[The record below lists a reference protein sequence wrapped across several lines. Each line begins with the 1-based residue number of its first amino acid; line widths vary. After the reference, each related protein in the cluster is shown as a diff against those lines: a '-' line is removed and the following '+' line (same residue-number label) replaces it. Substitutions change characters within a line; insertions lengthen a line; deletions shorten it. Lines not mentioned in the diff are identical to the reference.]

1 MKTVLPLHDRNGIVI
16 LFAPLTMRLN
26 EASID
31 KGPLAYAAVK
41 AIEQDLSDMGY
52 ELCGDSDDS
61 LHEAVWDQL
70 GHIEVRHAK

>member
-1 MKTVLPLHDRNGIVI
+1 
-16 LFAPLTMRLN
+16 MRLN

-31 KGPLAYAAVK
+31 KGTLAYSAVK
-41 AIEQDLSDMGY
+41 AIEKDLSDMGY

-70 GHIEVRHAK
+70 GLIEVRYAK